1 MQTKVEGGK
10 CKIQPMPHN
19 KRKKEEKKKF
29 KKVVGV
35 KCREKSEKKLSQK
48 KKVVKELRFQS
59 QRIIPD

>member
-1 MQTKVEGGK
+1 
-10 CKIQPMPHN
+10 MPHN

-35 KCREKSEKKLSQK
+35 KCREKSEKKLPQK

>member
-19 KRKKEEKKKF
+19 KRKKEEKF

-35 KCREKSEKKLSQK
+35 KCREKSEKKLPQK